1 MLDSQVSIMLPT
13 SRANKAHEVTEQ
25 RGQPVSWCR
34 DTGLG
39 ALALSTSE
47 TKLCGVA
54 GMAIYA

>member
-25 RGQPVSWCR
+25 RGQPV
-34 DTGLG
+34 TPGLR
-39 ALALSTSE
+39 AFALSTSE